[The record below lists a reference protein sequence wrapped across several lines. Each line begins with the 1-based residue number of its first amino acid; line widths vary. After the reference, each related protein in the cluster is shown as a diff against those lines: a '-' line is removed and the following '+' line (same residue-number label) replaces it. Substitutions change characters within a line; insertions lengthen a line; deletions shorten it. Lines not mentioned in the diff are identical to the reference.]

1 MLQSQKYDSSF
12 LCALWLLLLNN
23 RVQKKGVYSHIRSSH
38 HIPTGGWKS
47 LEKKRGRRTQF
58 VSFTTQAQTSH
69 LIRLRHLLLLHHS
82 AAKNIFRSTIYARET
97 YKNIHHAVIVQHC
110 EKCSYI
116 SKNQRKIDIT
126 LTSASQLSMKLKSK

>member
-47 LEKKRGRRTQF
+47 LEKKGEENTICIIYDAGLDF
-58 VSFTTQAQTSH
+58 TLDSIEASFT
-69 LIRLRHLLLLHHS
+69 
-82 AAKNIFRSTIYARET
+82 
-97 YKNIHHAVIVQHC
+97 V
-110 EKCSYI
+110 
-116 SKNQRKIDIT
+116 
-126 LTSASQLSMKLKSK
+126 ASFGS